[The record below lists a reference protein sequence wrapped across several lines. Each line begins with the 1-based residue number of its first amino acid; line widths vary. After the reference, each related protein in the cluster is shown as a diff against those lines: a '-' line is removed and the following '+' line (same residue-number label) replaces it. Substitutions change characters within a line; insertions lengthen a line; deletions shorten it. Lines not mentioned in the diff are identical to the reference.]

1 MHKNIDSQ
9 TDLLRFNAKVQTS
22 HSKTRS
28 AYTLMD
34 PGASHCYINSK
45 YAKNLGLPIRSA
57 GRMSVTTAGIKDPPT
72 NQYQVWLKARIRGIT
87 GNYADISGWFTLF
100 DLNGVYD
107 LIIGKNWH
115 STTLH
120 LVDSDNVLHLLDAD
134 WSLLTDG
141 RPAFLPRLSLIGLRP
156 PQGRYR
162 EVQSHC
168 ATIAKAA
175 NINLISA
182 EKTEQAMKST
192 GKPGADRILV
202 IDIRQ
207 RPPEDSKT
215 EDDHSILADLG
226 KWRAQIRQDSQDLF
240 QPPTGVPP
248 AGGDNFRILTD
259 PTAKVPHHQ
268 PYRMTPAKREE
279 FE

>member
-1 MHKNIDSQ
+1 VIECPSTREREAATLYLTDLNMRKNIDSQ

-22 HSKTRS
+22 HSKTHS

-34 PGASHCYINSK
+34 PGASHCYIDSK
-45 YAKNLGLPIRSA
+45 YAKHLGLPIRST
-57 GRMSVTTAGIKDPPT
+57 GQMMVTTAGIKHPPT
-72 NQYQVWLKARIRGIT
+72 DRYQVWLKARIRGIT

-107 LIIGKNWH
+107 LIVGKNWH
-115 STTLH
+115 STTRH

-141 RPAFLPRLSLIGLRP
+141 RPAFVPWLSLKGLRP
-156 PQGRYR
+156 HQGRYR

-182 EKTEQAMKST
+182 EETKQAMKAT
-192 GKPGADRILV
+192 GKPGGDRIFV
-202 IDIRQ
+202 IDIWQ
-207 RPPEDSKT
+207 
-215 EDDHSILADLG
+215 
-226 KWRAQIRQDSQDLF
+226 
-240 QPPTGVPP
+240 
-248 AGGDNFRILTD
+248 
-259 PTAKVPHHQ
+259 
-268 PYRMTPAKREE
+268 
-279 FE
+279 